1 MFNTEDIIN
10 KKHVQIIIDESKSDV
25 NSQSVKK
32 TLDFG
37 VIKDIKIQKFDT
49 ISLDPNENE
58 FIIYQTIG

>member
-1 MFNTEDIIN
+1 MFNTDEIIN
-10 KKHVQIIIDESKSDV
+10 KKHVQIIIDEAQSDI
-25 NSQSVKK
+25 NNQSVKK

>member
-1 MFNTEDIIN
+1 MFNTDEIIN
-10 KKHVQIIIDESKSDV
+10 KKHVQIIIDEAQSDI
-25 NSQSVKK
+25 NNQSVKK
-32 TLDFG
+32 TLDFS

>member
-10 KKHVQIIIDESKSDV
+10 KKHVQIIIDESKSDA

-32 TLDFG
+32 TLDFS

-58 FIIYQTIG
+58 FIIY